1 MDLNYIKY
9 QLKSFFISDFRYKEK
24 ADILNNPEPEIFA
37 RDYVK
42 SLKLNE
48 KHTTLLRLKFRMLI
62 DKAYSDGVPLGIE
75 QGNFQSMEDAYLF
88 RQKYLEQFYL
98 DTSLLSFI
106 NKTIIILLT
115 AAVCIIFIY
124 LT

>member
-1 MDLNYIKY
+1 
-9 QLKSFFISDFRYKEK
+9 
-24 ADILNNPEPEIFA
+24 
-37 RDYVK
+37 
-42 SLKLNE
+42 
-48 KHTTLLRLKFRMLI
+48 
-62 DKAYSDGVPLGIE
+62 
-75 QGNFQSMEDAYLF
+75 MEDAYLF

-106 NKTIIILLT
+106 NKAIIILLT